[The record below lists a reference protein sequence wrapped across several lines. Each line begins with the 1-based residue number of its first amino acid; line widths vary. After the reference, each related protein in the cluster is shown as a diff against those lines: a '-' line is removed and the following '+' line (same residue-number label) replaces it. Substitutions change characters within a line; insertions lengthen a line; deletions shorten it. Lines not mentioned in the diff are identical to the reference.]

1 MPNAYTYP
9 SAYTYNGGIS
19 YPYNLDQNTKDQMV
33 AYNKL
38 MIASYQNG
46 QQLYSN
52 SQYPTLSP
60 TQQQAFSNSI
70 NSSNVFPNNQHETR
84 NNAEKIAGDNTKNE
98 ESPTNSN
105 SSSFLGASN
114 ESHTTTL
121 SSNMLPSPTVNVSN
135 MQDTSSSSATTS
147 STNPCQPSPQDNRLQ
162 ETTNMSQQLSP
173 SNLQQYSPTNSFN
186 NWPANNFPYTAD
198 NPYAA
203 FYNNAN
209 AAAAV
214 MYNQSMNMGVNPQTY
229 FAGGGSQQQ
238 PDSTTS
244 ANLNRGWGQHPA
256 NATNT
261 YPFHPAAFVS
271 PYSDPTAAALYSN
284 YANLWNTHHNTG
296 QYIYGNTLQ
305 QQQNNPN
312 GFMNNLST
320 EKMREN
326 CDKQIS
332 NHAIPQNTHQ
342 LKSFYNESHPTQP
355 SHYDKSQ
362 MATSTTLHDQTN
374 HGINSQ
380 STFSS
385 ITSSPNQSIDLE
397 LTYRNNPELAEK
409 LRQVSLKKPRVTF
422 SIKQVVELEKEF
434 HSSR

>member
-121 SSNMLPSPTVNVSN
+121 SSNMLPSPTVNISN

-147 STNPCQPSPQDNRLQ
+147 STNPCQPSPQDNRPHV
-162 ETTNMSQQLSP
+162 TTNMSQQLSP

-229 FAGGGSQQQ
+229 FAGDMK
-238 PDSTTS
+238 P
-244 ANLNRGWGQHPA
+244 
-256 NATNT
+256 
-261 YPFHPAAFVS
+261 S
-271 PYSDPTAAALYSN
+271 PGT
-284 YANLWNTHHNTG
+284 
-296 QYIYGNTLQ
+296 
-305 QQQNNPN
+305 
-312 GFMNNLST
+312 
-320 EKMREN
+320 K
-326 CDKQIS
+326 
-332 NHAIPQNTHQ
+332 
-342 LKSFYNESHPTQP
+342 
-355 SHYDKSQ
+355 
-362 MATSTTLHDQTN
+362 
-374 HGINSQ
+374 
-380 STFSS
+380 
-385 ITSSPNQSIDLE
+385 
-397 LTYRNNPELAEK
+397 
-409 LRQVSLKKPRVTF
+409 
-422 SIKQVVELEKEF
+422 LEK
-434 HSSR
+434 